1 MYYISQITDTL
12 RVPPSRFDE
21 DLKSILLELARD
33 SLEERIFPELGF
45 IVAVLEAEE
54 IGKGRLIPQESGAFY
69 PCVFKVLCYK
79 PERNEIVQGKVV
91 EVVDFGVFIQ
101 VSTVECLC
109 HKSQMGDDYFVYKES
124 DNSLVGRDTG
134 RRVNRDDVIRGRI
147 AVVGLQKNAVRV
159 GITTRQAGLGK
170 LEWIEEWKR
179 ELEEKRASEIVEE
192 A

>member
-12 RVPPSRFDE
+12 RVPPNRFDE
-21 DLKSILLELARD
+21 DLKSILLELARE

-79 PERNEIVQGKVV
+79 PERNEIVQGRVV

-109 HKSQMGDDYFVYKES
+109 HKSQMGDDYFVYKDSE
-124 DNSLVGRDTG
+124 NALVGRETG
-134 RRVNRDDVIRGRI
+134 RRVGRDDIIRGRI

-170 LEWIEEWKR
+170 LEWIEEWKK
-179 ELEEKRASEIVEE
+179 ELEEKRKGEIVEE

>member
-21 DLKSILLELARD
+21 DLKSILLELARE
-33 SLEERIFPELGF
+33 SLEERIFPEIGF

-54 IGKGRLIPQESGAFY
+54 VGKGRLIPQESGAFY
-69 PCVFKVLCYK
+69 PCVFKVLCFK
-79 PERNEIVQGKVV
+79 PERNEIVQGRVI

-109 HKSQMGDDYFVYKES
+109 HKSQMGDDYFIYKDSE
-124 DNSLVGRDTG
+124 NALIGRDTG
-134 RRVNRDDVIRGRI
+134 KRVGIGDIIRGRV
-147 AVVGLQKNAVRV
+147 AVVGMQKNAMRV
-159 GITTRQAGLGK
+159 GITTRQPGLGK
-170 LEWIEEWKR
+170 MEWIEEWKH
-179 ELEEKRASEIVEE
+179 ELQEKREEEIE